1 MAAKEKF
8 MNFLESIK
16 TEENSKLIE
25 NVVKGFNACLE
36 YGPERTFIGGA
47 TAAMPMTVNIPS
59 RVREYTP
66 EAEPEVEVE
75 EEELTDPDPES
86 VVAAMGNPENRDV
99 AMKIAQDIREL
110 IKNPEIMEMLKEEMR
125 KMGEI

>member
-8 MNFLESIK
+8 MSFLESIK
-16 TEENSKLIE
+16 TEKNSKLIE

-36 YGPERTFIGGA
+36 YGPEKTFIGGVK
-47 TAAMPMTVNIPS
+47 AAMPMTVNIPS
-59 RVREYTP
+59 RVKEYTP

-75 EEELTDPDPES
+75 EDLDIHPEGIVS
-86 VVAAMGNPENRDV
+86 EMGNPENRDV
-99 AMKIAQDIREL
+99 AMKIAEDLRNM
-110 IKNPEIMEMLKEEMR
+110 IKNPEIMAMLKEEMR